1 MNAPPIE
8 PWRGRSLDVELRA
21 FALPDVLD
29 PNDLDQLS
37 AAERERA
44 AGFSAERRRVEYV
57 TARAQLRRTLSAVL
71 GVEPPT
77 IPIVADDFGKPQHAG
92 GLQFNLSHS
101 GRAVLIGWGARPL
114 GVDIET
120 ASRSARY
127 VGRLRIV
134 TEVVAATSLH
144 PVAAFTL
151 AEAASKAVGRGVGA
165 LKGMTLI
172 DSNVPGELCFATRE
186 RVAIRARALSLSPDY
201 VAAVAVLA

>member
-1 MNAPPIE
+1 MNAPAIE
-8 PWRGRSLDVELRA
+8 PWRGRSLGVELRA

-29 PNDLDQLS
+29 SNDLDQLS
-37 AAERERA
+37 KPERERA

-57 TARAQLRRTLSAVL
+57 TARAQLRRTLGAVL

-77 IPIVADDFGKPQHAG
+77 LPIVADDFGKPQHAD

-120 ASRSARY
+120 AGRPARY
-127 VGRLRIV
+127 IGRLRIV
-134 TEVVAATSLH
+134 TEVVAATALH

-151 AEAASKAVGRGVGA
+151 VEAASKAVGRGIGA
-165 LKGMTLI
+165 LKGMTLLEV
-172 DSNVPGELCFATRE
+172 NAPGELRFETRE
-186 RVAIRARALSLSPDY
+186 RVVIRARALSLSRDY
-201 VAAVAVLA
+201 VAAVAVLD